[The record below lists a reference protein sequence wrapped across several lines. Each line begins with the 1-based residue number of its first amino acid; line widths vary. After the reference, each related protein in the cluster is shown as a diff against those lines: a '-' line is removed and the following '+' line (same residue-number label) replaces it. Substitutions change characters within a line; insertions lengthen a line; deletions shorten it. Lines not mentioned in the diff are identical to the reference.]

1 VRFSWLLCV
10 CAQLLAVSPAL
21 AEISAEIELKSDDR
35 FRGRSLSDGRPVIEA
50 DVSIDSEMGIYAG
63 GSVTAILTGE
73 SRAGLQGVDGYIGY
87 ATRIDDALALDIG
100 VAGYAYERR
109 YSGNRAAQYAE
120 VYAGVTAGKFAAY
133 LHFAPNYFDRDVSV
147 LYADLNLAQPL
158 GSDWT
163 LKAHAGLL
171 LQTSDP
177 SGLGKKNR
185 YDTRLAVSRPLLGLE
200 AEVAWTYGGPDEA
213 YFAGPWDGRSA
224 LVFSL
229 SKHF

>member
-1 VRFSWLLCV
+1 MF
-10 CAQLLAVSPAL
+10 AVSPAL

-50 DVSIDSEMGIYAG
+50 DVGVDSDMGIYAG
-63 GSVTAILTGE
+63 GSFTATLTGK

-87 ATRIDDALALDIG
+87 ASRIDDELTFDIG
-100 VAGYAYERR
+100 VAGYAYSRR
-109 YSGNRAAQYAE
+109 YSGNRADSYAE

-133 LHFAPNYFDRDVSV
+133 LHFTPNYFDRDVSL

-171 LQTSDP
+171 TQTSGKP
-177 SGLGKKNR
+177 GLGGKKNR
-185 YDTRLAVSRPLLGLE
+185 YDTRLALSRPLLGLE
-200 AEVAWTYGGPDEA
+200 AEVAWTFAGPDDG
-213 YFAGPWDGRSA
+213 YYDDPWDGRSA
-224 LVFSL
+224 IVFSL